1 MPKVGV
7 DVLKEN
13 QPSRLIA
20 MESLN
25 PSVKVESPF
34 DASFPLPLVSKILTF
49 KPFIIAS
56 SLHFFPFYLCAFVV
70 SATLQSIFQ
79 YPWTKI
85 EKSPIALES
94 REIRPSGNH
103 TRVTPQL
110 PKLVKRRYCEVL
122 TFLTSQNQPIGWCN
136 SDKKS

>member
-1 MPKVGV
+1 MHH
-7 DVLKEN
+7 
-13 QPSRLIA
+13 
-20 MESLN
+20 SL
-25 PSVKVESPF
+25 
-34 DASFPLPLVSKILTF
+34 LPLVSQIRTF

-56 SLHFFPFYLCAFVV
+56 SLDFFPFYLCAFVV
-70 SATLQSIFQ
+70 SATLQTIFQ

-85 EKSPIALES
+85 EKSPFALES

-122 TFLTSQNQPIGWCN
+122 TFLTSQNQPIGWFN
-136 SDKKS
+136 SDKKSLLHLDPLPWTTVIP